1 APRSSGSNN
10 RFEFPTTGASA
21 DGNALLLAI
30 DDILLPLR
38 YNLCYYLTRPEIHP
52 EPVLT
57 PSRENPTAP
66 DFLAAHFYGAVLE
79 DQGKFRMWY
88 YALSAGDKPSDLRE
102 GPVCYAESE
111 DGIRWVKPNLGQVD
125 FRGSRANN
133 AIQLPDARIEGVEVI
148 RDDDHGRTWTIRTAT
163 SADGLHWTARPDFA
177 MTWFIEQASFIRH
190 NGLYL
195 VYGQSHPFGEGGAVR
210 GRQGYVWVSPD
221 FQRWL
226 PALGEAFVLPEP
238 ANPADRGSTKPYDQ
252 VHLGVGAASFGS
264 VAVGLYGMWHERGW
278 GAGGT
283 SCDLGLVVSN
293 DGLHFREP
301 VKGFVYVSSDK
312 SRATPLPGKD
322 YPTILCQANGIVN
335 VGGETRIYHG
345 RWRNA
350 EYGKRLLR
358 RDRAGPAAPRPL
370 GRGGAGAEGDG
381 GGAMVGAAA
390 GPGRR
395 LPRRRQRRGGARH
408 ERRARRRAV
417 PGPRRLLG
425 YGERGAG
432 DRFRPRLRGE
442 LAART
447 RVAGG
452 PNRPAAHPDQEGG
465 FRRAAPLRGQPRLR
479 DAAVTVVHPEK
490 YSDNPVVR
498 RGPAGS
504 VDECHIPWVTIGRS
518 GDPASCRPPQRSF
531 RSPGSR
537 SRVA

>member
-1 APRSSGSNN
+1 MKPMARFVRALLLAGAALAACVPAPRSSGSNN

-30 DDILLPLR
+30 DDVLLPLR

-148 RDDDHGRTWTIRTAT
+148 RDDDPDPSRRYKMVYNPHDGRTWTIRTAT

-350 EYGKRLLR
+350 EYGNDYYGEIAL
-358 RDRAGPAAPRPL
+358 A
-370 GRGGAGAEGDG
+370 
-381 GGAMVGAAA
+381 
-390 GPGRR
+390 R
-395 LPRRRQRRGGARH
+395 LPRDRWGAVGLAPKAT
-408 ERRARRRAV
+408 E
-417 PGPRRLLG
+417 
-425 YGERGAG
+425 
-432 DRFRPRLRGE
+432 GE
-442 LAART
+442 LWS
-447 RVAGG
+447 
-452 PNRPAAHPDQEGG
+452 
-465 FRRAAPLRGQPRLR
+465 APLRVPAGGCRVAVNAEGARGMSVELADERFQALDGFSGTASGVPATDSGLDCEVSWPRGLESLAGRTVRLHIRIRKEGSVEPRLY
-479 DAAVTVVHPEK
+479 AVNLGSGT
-490 YSDNPVVR
+490 R
-498 RGPAGS
+498 R
-504 VDECHIPWVTIGRS
+504 
-518 GDPASCRPPQRSF
+518 
-531 RSPGSR
+531 
-537 SRVA
+537 